1 MLVFDFLK
9 IMERRGRLLL
19 ALPLFTILLCDTS
32 ILRAEPRRVELNNG
46 DVYVGEIE
54 NGLRT
59 GTGRYEW
66 NSGYVLSLI
75 HI

>member
-32 ILRAEPRRVELNNG
+32 ILRAEPRRVEFNNG

-54 NGLRT
+54 NG
-59 GTGRYEW
+59 
-66 NSGYVLSLI
+66 
-75 HI
+75 